1 MREFIRIFDDG
12 FNSLVIADVECFSYD
27 RGYLAYDFPNSL
39 TNGQLFSI
47 LADILEQSSDCLI
60 IGESSGR
67 GEYVVL
73 KKSNC
78 RMSYLCGEVSGLAFS
93 KAEVL
98 LAVLEYHFDGPAHC
112 INLIRF
118 VEVKRSVCCKDATP
132 WGILAASHIKQAHSH
147 IFNERI
153 HNNIMTAVPAAVF
166 HALGLGGTFAD
177 DSFGRKLVTILTERE
192 SHALFA
198 HFNHTQIM
206 TFDSSCLDKPNCFL
220 ARKPTVSQ
228 KVIEPISVL
237 DGSADH
243 IFEQFNLALDIIL
256 HAFGCGAIL
265 VALLLK
271 PAVEFG
277 RRHGMIAALA
287 RFSNKL
293 EINYHL
299 ALTIANG
306 KHQRLESKYHLMSNM
321 AKNTTNLLGMH
332 SSFGIIGI
340 INDTTDRMPGMV
352 SANRHLAPKLSGDMV
367 HDFAPIKIVVVDKPI
382 KHVFRRTA

>member
-1 MREFIRIFDDG
+1 MREFIRIFDYG

-47 LADILEQSSDCLI
+47 LTDILEQSSDCLI

-118 VEVKRSVCCKDATP
+118 VEVKRSICCKDATP

-147 IFNERI
+147 IINESV
-153 HNNIMTAVPAAVF
+153 HDNIMAAVSAAIL
-166 HALGLGGTFAD
+166 HALGLGGTLAD
-177 DSFGRKLVTILTERE
+177 DGFGRKLVTILDEGE

-198 HFNHTQIM
+198 HFNHAEIV
-206 TFDSSCLDKPNCFL
+206 TFDSSCLDKPNYFL

-271 PAVEFG
+271 PTAEFG
-277 RRHGMIAALA
+277 RRHGMITTLA
-287 RFSNKL
+287 GFSNKL

-299 ALTIANG
+299 ALSIADG
-306 KHQRLESKYHLMSNM
+306 KHQRLESKCHFMSNM
-321 AKNTTNLLGMH
+321 TKNTANLLGMYT
-332 SSFGIIGI
+332 SLGIICI
-340 INDTTDRMPGMV
+340 INNETDRMIGMV
-352 SANRHLAPKLSGDMV
+352 CANRYLAPKLSGDMV

-382 KHVFRRTA
+382 KHVLRRSA